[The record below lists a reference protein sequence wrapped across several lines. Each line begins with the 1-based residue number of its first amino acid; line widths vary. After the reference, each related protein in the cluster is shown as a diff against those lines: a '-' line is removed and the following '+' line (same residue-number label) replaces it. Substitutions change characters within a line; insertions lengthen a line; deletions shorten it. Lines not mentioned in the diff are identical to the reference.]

1 MFHHF
6 QVQIANCRT
15 ILDLKYLA
23 GITIVISFKLSIISF
38 VTMLDYLQL
47 LLGHITPTPT
57 T

>member
-23 GITIVISFKLSIISF
+23 GIMIVISFKLSIISF